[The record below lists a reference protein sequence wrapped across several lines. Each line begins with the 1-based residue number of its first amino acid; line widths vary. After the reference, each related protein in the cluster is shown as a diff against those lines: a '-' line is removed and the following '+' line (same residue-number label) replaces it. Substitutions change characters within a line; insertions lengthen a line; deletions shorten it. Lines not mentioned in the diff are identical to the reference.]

1 MTETNI
7 RIFDV
12 GGFIRDELLG
22 KFSKD
27 RDSAVVIEGAEGL
40 SVDQGFAIM
49 RDHLVGEGFTIFVE
63 TPEHATIRA
72 HSPIKGELPADFVL
86 ARKDGPYSDGRRPD
100 WVAVGTLADDLDR
113 RDFTVNALAREV
125 GSDHIIDRHNG
136 IADLR
141 AGVLR
146 FVGDPSD
153 RIREDA
159 LRVMRA
165 IRFSVTKGFTF
176 APETLEA
183 LRDPSVP
190 ALLAAISEERRADE
204 LRTMFAHAGT
214 SVVLDVLAGLPS
226 DLRDAMFEGRA
237 RLTTTFSPDEIETVA
252 VALAGVPKGL
262 REAVLAGM
270 VGLTSTL
277 KK

>member
-1 MTETNI
+1 MTETKF

-27 RDSAVVIEGAEGL
+27 RDCAVVIEGAGDL
-40 SVDQGFAIM
+40 SVDEAFAMM
-49 RDHLVGEGFTIFVE
+49 RDHLVAEGFTIFVE

-72 HSPIKGELPADFVL
+72 NPPAKGDLPADFVL
-86 ARKDGPYSDGRRPD
+86 ARREGPYSDGRRPD
-100 WVAVGTLADDLDR
+100 FVEVGTLADDLDR

-125 GSDHIIDRHNG
+125 GTDLIIDRHEG
-136 IADLR
+136 LADLHN
-141 AGVLR
+141 GVLR
-146 FVGDPSD
+146 FVGDPAD

-165 IRFSVTKGFTF
+165 LRFSITKDFIF

-183 LRDPSVP
+183 ICGPRVP
-190 ALLAAISEERRADE
+190 ALLAAISEERREAE
-204 LRTMFAHAGT
+204 LRQMFAGDRTLRA
-214 SVVLDVLAGLPS
+214 LDLLATLPS
-226 DLRDAMFEGRA
+226 DLRDAIFAGRV
-237 RLTTTFSPDEIETVA
+237 R
-252 VALAGVPKGL
+252 
-262 REAVLAGM
+262 
-270 VGLTSTL
+270 LTSTL

>member
-1 MTETNI
+1 MTNI

-27 RDSAVVIEGAEGL
+27 RDSAFVIEGGEGL
-40 SVDQGFAIM
+40 SVDEGFAIM
-49 RDHLVGEGFTIFVE
+49 RDWLVAEGFDIFVE
-63 TPEHATIRA
+63 KPEHATIRA

-86 ARKDGPYSDGRRPD
+86 ARVDGPYSDGRRPD
-100 WVAVGTLADDLDR
+100 WVKVGTLAQDLDR
-113 RDFTVNALAREV
+113 RDFTLNALAREV
-125 GSDHIIDRHNG
+125 GSDQIIDRHNG

-146 FVGDPSD
+146 FVGDPSH

-176 APETLEA
+176 APETTDA
-183 LRDPSVP
+183 LRGAEVP
-190 ALLAAISEERRADE
+190 ELLAAISEERREQE
-204 LRTMFAHAGT
+204 LKNMFNNAST
-214 SVVLDVLAGLPS
+214 PVVLDVLAGLPV
-226 DLRDAMFEGRA
+226 DLRDAMFSGRV
-237 RLTTTFSPDEIETVA
+237 R
-252 VALAGVPKGL
+252 
-262 REAVLAGM
+262 
-270 VGLTSTL
+270 LTSTL
-277 KK
+277 RK

>member
-12 GGFIRDELLG
+12 GGFIRDEILG

-40 SVDQGFAIM
+40 SVDEGFAIM
-49 RDHLVGEGFTIFVE
+49 RDHLVSAGFTIFVE

-125 GSDHIIDRHNG
+125 GSTKIIDRHDG
-136 IADLR
+136 IADLA

-146 FVGDPSD
+146 FVGKPED

-165 IRFSVTKGFTF
+165 IRFSVTKGFSF
-176 APETLEA
+176 APETAQA
-183 LRDPSVP
+183 LRDPAVP
-190 ALLAAISEERRADE
+190 ELLAAISEERREQE
-204 LRTMFAHAGT
+204 LKNMFSNAST
-214 SVVLDVLAGLPS
+214 PLVLNVLQSLHP
-226 DLRDAMFEGRA
+226 DLRDAMFAGRV
-237 RLTTTFSPDEIETVA
+237 R
-252 VALAGVPKGL
+252 
-262 REAVLAGM
+262 
-270 VGLTSTL
+270 LTSTL